1 MMHQEM
7 TIAKWL
13 FNPFVRIA
21 GVTSLALGLAVIVVG
36 GAVAGIAEI
45 RFNGLLDMQFAVS
58 VPLWLPIVEG
68 LLNWAVISALF
79 MLAALLFGGGG
90 VRLVDIAGTQA
101 LARAPLIPAAAICL
115 APPVH
120 ASFADWSSAPSSSDL
135 TLLNASV
142 LLGASAMVVMGIVWM
157 VALMWNAFRVSCDL
171 KGGRGVLVFVVVV
184 LIGELISKFLLLRY
198 L

>member
-13 FNPFVRIA
+13 FNPFIRIA

-36 GAVAGIAEI
+36 GAVAGIAGI
-45 RFNGLLDMQFAVS
+45 RFNGLLDMLFAVS

-115 APPVH
+115 APPVR
-120 ASFADWSSAPSSSDL
+120 ASLADLSFAPPSSVL
-135 TLLNASV
+135 ALLNASALV
-142 LLGASAMVVMGIVWM
+142 GTLAMIVGIVWM

>member
-13 FNPFVRIA
+13 FNPFIRIA

-45 RFNGLLDMQFAVS
+45 RFDGLLDMHFAVS

-115 APPVH
+115 APPVR
-120 ASFADWSSAPSSSDL
+120 ASFADWSSAPPSLDL
-135 TLLNASV
+135 ALLNASV
-142 LLGASAMVVMGIVWM
+142 LVMIAMCVVWM

-184 LIGELISKFLLLRY
+184 LIGELISRFLLLRY